1 MKSYQELEAELYAVK
16 AQLEQANLAILQRD
30 RAIEDML
37 DKLSDARAEAK
48 FQKAKAERWEEFSGR
63 LVRNEVA

>member
-1 MKSYQELEAELYAVK
+1 MKSYQELEDELYAVK

-37 DKLSDARAEAK
+37 DKLTDARAEAK

>member
-1 MKSYQELEAELYAVK
+1 MKSYQELEDELYAVK

>member
-1 MKSYQELEAELYAVK
+1 MKSYAALEAELHETRAR
-16 AQLEQANLAILQRD
+16 LEQAQNTV
-30 RAIEDML
+30 EDYHRIIAEL
-37 DKLSDARAEAK
+37 TDKLTDARAEAK

>member
-1 MKSYQELEAELYAVK
+1 MRSYQELEAELYAVK
-16 AQLEQANLAILQRD
+16 AQLEQANFAILQRD